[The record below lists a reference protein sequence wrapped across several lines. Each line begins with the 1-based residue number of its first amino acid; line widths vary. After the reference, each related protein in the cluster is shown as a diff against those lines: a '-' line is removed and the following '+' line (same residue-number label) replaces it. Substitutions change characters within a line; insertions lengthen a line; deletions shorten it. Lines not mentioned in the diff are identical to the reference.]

1 MLETFYPF
9 LEVLSMYEMCPR
21 FGQIVFLH
29 NRLLSNGLCIGDE
42 GDFLSCQDE
51 RDFEGWKRL
60 ESFPSLVSG
69 LAFGVF

>member
-1 MLETFYPF
+1 
-9 LEVLSMYEMCPR
+9 MYDNVRDVPSVWANC
-21 FGQIVFLH
+21 FLH

-60 ESFPSLVSG
+60 ESIPSLVSCF
-69 LAFGVF
+69 AFGGF